1 MKAELLER
9 EFAPRRV
16 PNAEGLLLRSQDV
29 LELIDRAAEEGVP
42 IVAIDGVRVGAD
54 RDGSPA
60 DRVAGVVERAPER
73 LADFS
78 SSVAE
83 GHGCW
88 DHAEAFVRERS
99 SRGLVFGVRLGDDP
113 IEAV

>member
-1 MKAELLER
+1 VKAELLER

-16 PNAEGLLLRSQDV
+16 SNAGGLLLRSADA

-42 IVAIDGVRVGAD
+42 IVAIDGVRVSAERG
-54 RDGSPA
+54 GSPA
-60 DRVAGVVERAPER
+60 DSPVESRAER

-78 SSVAE
+78 SAVAE

-99 SRGLVFGVRLGDDP
+99 SRGLVFGVSLGDDP

>member
-16 PNAEGLLLRSQDV
+16 PNADGLLLRSQDV

-42 IVAIDGVRVGAD
+42 IVSIDGVRVGTD
-54 RDGSPA
+54 REVPLAGSP
-60 DRVAGVVERAPER
+60 PER

-78 SSVAE
+78 SAVAE

-88 DHAEAFVRERS
+88 DSAEAFVRERS

>member
-16 PNAEGLLLRSQDV
+16 PNADGFLLRSADA

-42 IVAIDGVRVGAD
+42 IVAIDGVRVSAD
-54 RDGSPA
+54 RA
-60 DRVAGVVERAPER
+60 DVPVASAPER

-78 SSVAE
+78 SAVAE

-88 DHAEAFVRERS
+88 DHADAFVRERS
-99 SRGLVFGVRLGDDP
+99 SRGLVFGVTLGGDP
-113 IEAV
+113 VEAV